1 MFGSFG
7 SGLSAFLRTPKMS
20 EKKSPTESPFPG
32 FTSSMNDQAPLAT
45 GPPSSQATETERV
58 PPLSELITSN
68 SPMANLARLPPIP
81 GLTDFIIPDR
91 ESARASLP
99 SITSLSSSAT
109 SVLTTNSPPQTSSS
123 EPVLPR
129 AGYFAADSPAT
140 SAMTD
145 PMMPDRENLHRM
157 SVSGSSFRERMREMR
172 AAKRAELPS
181 FIDLDGQDTSE
192 DTSCPSKSEPKIRDE
207 SPKSNDKHITKP
219 ESQRSPKSV
228 PDTSSGTQNDAD
240 TQFQGKDLERETY
253 PSKEPE
259 LKLEPLPSNVPSVPL
274 LDQNPPSKLSL
285 RVATQIW

>member
-1 MFGSFG
+1 
-7 SGLSAFLRTPKMS
+7 MS
-20 EKKSPTESPFPG
+20 EKKSPTESHFPG
-32 FTSSMNDQAPLAT
+32 FTSSMNDQTLLAT
-45 GPPSSQATETERV
+45 GPSSSQATETERV

-109 SVLTTNSPPQTSSS
+109 SVLTTNSPPQTTSS
-123 EPVLPR
+123 ERVPPR

-145 PMMPDRENLHRM
+145 PMMPARENLHRI

-181 FIDLDGQDTSE
+181 FIDLDGQDASE
-192 DTSCPSKSEPKIRDE
+192 DTSCPSKSEPKISDE
-207 SPKSNDKHITKP
+207 SPKPNDKHITKS
-219 ESQRSPKSV
+219 ESQLSPKSV

-240 TQFQGKDLERETY
+240 TQFRGKDSERETY

-259 LKLEPLPSNVPSVPL
+259 LKLEPLPSDVPSVPL
-274 LDQNPPSKLSL
+274 LAQKPPSKLSL